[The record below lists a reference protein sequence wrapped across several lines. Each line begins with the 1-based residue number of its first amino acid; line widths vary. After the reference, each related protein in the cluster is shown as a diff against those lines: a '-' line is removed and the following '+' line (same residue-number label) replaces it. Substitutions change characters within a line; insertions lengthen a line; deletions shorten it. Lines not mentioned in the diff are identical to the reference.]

1 MSFLYV
7 YIAGCATAPSVPI
20 RTIAPALGKGVYH
33 KVRKGE
39 TIWRIAQAYRV
50 SIDDIIK
57 INKIPNVANVEQNQL
72 LFIPGADSVKEI
84 LLTQEDLNKS
94 EFAWPLKGKV
104 ISYFGERR
112 GLESNKGIGIQA
124 NLGENVRASREGR
137 VVFADHLS
145 GYGYTVIIDHQ
156 DGYYSVYANNAA
168 LLAKVGDFVLKGAP
182 IAQVGKRENL
192 TALHFEIRKHSL
204 ADNPLYYLP

>member
-1 MSFLYV
+1 M
-7 YIAGCATAPSVPI
+7 
-20 RTIAPALGKGVYH
+20 
-33 KVRKGE
+33 
-39 TIWRIAQAYRV
+39 